1 MIRLRAIWYI
11 LRGWS
16 VAYRLD
22 FAGSITVAP
31 GGRLAIADCDVQ
43 LEDV

>member
-22 FAGSITVAP
+22 FEGSITVAP
-31 GGRLAIADCDVQ
+31 SGRLAIADCNV
-43 LEDV
+43 EVG